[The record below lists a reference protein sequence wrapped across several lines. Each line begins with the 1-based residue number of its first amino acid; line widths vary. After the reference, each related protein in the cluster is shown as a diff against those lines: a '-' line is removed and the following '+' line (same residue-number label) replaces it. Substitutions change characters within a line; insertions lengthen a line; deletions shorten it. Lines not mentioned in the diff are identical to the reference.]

1 MCSISFCRL
10 TLCLKAPLC
19 SLPSLRRLTLLL
31 AVSFAL
37 EPAFALSFS
46 FGPGCL
52 ETGWITT
59 LEFCQSH
66 KTRKGKKTESRVGKW
81 GWGSAEEVQHHVV
94 SMAQICL
101 GACLS
106 SSNLCF
112 LKTWP
117 FLSES
122 FVYFSLVGLSGH
134 FPELMTPG
142 PSFVLGKWAIPGSPK
157 SRVKSG
163 CNPNQVIS
171 CGRCLAQMEDTELI
185 AKGLPDFVCTSLSF
199 VEKMNLNM
207 KWG

>member
-157 SRVKSG
+157 SRVKSAVT
-163 CNPNQVIS
+163 QIKSSVVADVWHRWRI
-171 CGRCLAQMEDTELI
+171 
-185 AKGLPDFVCTSLSF
+185 LS
-199 VEKMNLNM
+199 
-207 KWG
+207 W